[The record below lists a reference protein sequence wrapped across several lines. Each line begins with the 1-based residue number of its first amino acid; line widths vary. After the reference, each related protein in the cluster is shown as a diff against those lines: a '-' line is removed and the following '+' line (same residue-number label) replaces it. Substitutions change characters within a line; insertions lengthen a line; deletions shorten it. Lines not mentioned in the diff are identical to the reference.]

1 MMWSRREATDQPS
14 AAAPLVI
21 AFASHSNEILVSDC
35 LTQCVN
41 SDRGEKSHEWEFIGD
56 IC

>member
-21 AFASHSNEILVSDC
+21 AFASHSNEILVSVHYK
-35 LTQCVN
+35 L
-41 SDRGEKSHEWEFIGD
+41 SDTVCEL
-56 IC
+56 